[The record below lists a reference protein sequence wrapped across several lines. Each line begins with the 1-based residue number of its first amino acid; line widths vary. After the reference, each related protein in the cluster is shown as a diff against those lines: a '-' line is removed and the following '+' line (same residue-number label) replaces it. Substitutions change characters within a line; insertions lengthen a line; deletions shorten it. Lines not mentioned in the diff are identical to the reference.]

1 MKKLLSLLLA
11 LLMLSVS
18 LLAFV
23 SCNDAK
29 TDGEINVTTLNGT
42 TGFGMAP
49 LMKENSQGTTSNKY
63 NFEVQTD
70 PSVVLAGLINGSI
83 DIAALPTNAAANA
96 YNKTN
101 GGVQIIAINTLGVL
115 YLVTNNIDVSSF
127 NDLEGKTI
135 YCPAQNPFFITK
147 YLVEANNLSDKITVD
162 STTYATADALRA
174 AVIAG
179 NVDYAVLPEPM
190 VTIAKSSNANLK
202 TTLNF
207 TNEWNKVSNGK
218 QLVQGCVVVRTE
230 FANQYP
236 GSVKEFLKEYKS
248 SIEALNSDPATNSA
262 YIKEFGIFANDKV
275 AAKAIPNCNIAYLDG
290 SEMKTAMLGFLEAM
304 YSVAPA
310 SIGNAIPNDNFY
322 YENK

>member
-29 TDGEINVTTLNGT
+29 TDDEINVTTLNGT

-290 SEMKTAMLGFLEAM
+290 SEMKTAMSGFLEAM